1 MSFCRAYTTHMTLG
15 CCVCCSGGAFYCA
28 TCARH
33 FISEVTQLLH
43 VKTKAHKQ
51 QLKRVAQAPYRQ
63 ADADA
68 AAGMGAL
75 LK

>member
-1 MSFCRAYTTHMTLG
+1 
-15 CCVCCSGGAFYCA
+15 
-28 TCARH
+28 
-33 FISEVTQLLH
+33 